1 MKATVISRAAG
12 VLAIAFAIGMAT
24 YSSAQTPETNTAT
37 AAKGSLSEESLGN
50 LLKAMGLKPEKVEKR
65 YDFAFKA
72 KHEGEEWKL
81 SMSAVLSQNNNSV
94 WIMAW
99 LDKLPSSAADVPRT
113 SLLRL
118 LAANDQLGKGKFFA
132 YIPSNKRFVLQ
143 RVIPNRNVS
152 TRAFQALLQDLGF
165 SVVETYPVWSVA
177 GWKNTSSNVASSGS
191 KDTNS
196 KQASSGRTET
206 GAIRTSTET
215 TRDKNSTIR

>member
-1 MKATVISRAAG
+1 MKATVISRASG
-12 VLAIAFAIGMAT
+12 VLAIALAIGMAS
-24 YSSAQTPETNTAT
+24 YVSAQSTGTTTTPLT
-37 AAKGSLSEESLGN
+37 GSLTENSLGE
-50 LLKAMGLKPEKVEKR
+50 LLGGMGLKPEKVEKR

-81 SMSAVLSQNNNSV
+81 SMSAVLSQNSNSV

-99 LDKLPSSAADVPRT
+99 LDKLPEDANNVPRV

-143 RVIPNRNVS
+143 RVIPNRNV
-152 TRAFQALLQDLGF
+152 TGRAFRALLQDLGF
-165 SVVETYPVWSVA
+165 SVVETYPVWHVEN
-177 GWKNTSSNVASSGS
+177 WKKNASGNVAKGG

-196 KQASSGRTET
+196 KQASSGRTNS

-215 TRDKNSTIR
+215 TRSQGTAIR

>member
-1 MKATVISRAAG
+1 MKATVISRASC
-12 VLAIAFAIGMAT
+12 VLAIALAIGWAS
-24 YSSAQTPETNTAT
+24 YGSAQTTKSTAST
-37 AAKGSLSEESLGN
+37 ASGSLSEESLGE
-50 LLKAMGLKPEKVEKR
+50 LLRAMGLQPEKVEKR

-81 SMSAVLSQNNNSV
+81 SMSAVLSQNSNSV

-177 GWKNTSSNVASSGS
+177 GWKEGGSNIAGAQT

-196 KQASSGRTET
+196 KQASSGRTKST

-215 TRDKNSTIR
+215 TRENGSVIR